1 MKEQKEIGDIFRE
14 AFQEYER
21 KPSEKIWQNIESQG
35 VKPIS
40 KPYLTPKNLF
50 FGLGSA
56 AIISMAIYFVWP
68 SEKTIN
74 TSALIAKHEQVIT
87 QPSDNNSTPYSIE
100 TKQKT
105 AENQNITT
113 TKNST
118 TSVQNINQ
126 TQTTNINTP
135 AQEIQNKQSQ
145 NNINPISITSIS
157 NNPVP
162 VITPKPVLT
171 NSTRNQ
177 NYAPNT
183 IPETEKRA
191 IVISFTPNQ
200 RTCRGEKVKLEAI
213 GGVNWLWS
221 TGERTSSIFVTPEST
236 ENYSVV
242 VTDEYG
248 SKHTGLIEVAI
259 ENCDVVYVPNAF
271 TPNQDGYYDEF
282 KAVGTNVKE
291 FEILVFSRNGQLVFQ
306 SKDINQGWDG
316 TIKGSPGP
324 GGVYVY
330 KLKYIDA
337 LNKPHQLSGSLTLIR

>member
-21 KPSEKIWQNIESQG
+21 KPSEKIWQNIELQG

-40 KPYLTPKNLF
+40 QPYLTPKNLF
-50 FGLGSA
+50 IGFGSV
-56 AIISMAIYFVWP
+56 AIISMAVYFVWP
-68 SEKTIN
+68 SEKNIN
-74 TSALIAKHEQVIT
+74 ISVPIAKHEQFVT
-87 QPSDNNSTPYSIE
+87 QPSENSNISYPIE
-100 TKQKT
+100 TKKNT
-105 AENQNITT
+105 IENQNISPIQ
-113 TKNST
+113 NPT
-118 TSVQNINQ
+118 TSIQNINQ
-126 TQTTNINTP
+126 TQTTNVNTP
-135 AQEIQNKQSQ
+135 AQEIQNKQPQ
-145 NNINPISITSIS
+145 NNINPISITSVS

-162 VITPKPVLT
+162 VATPKPVLV
-171 NSTRNQ
+171 NSTRNS
-177 NYAPNT
+177 NSAPNT
-183 IPETEKRA
+183 IPETEKRTV
-191 IVISFTPNQ
+191 VINFTPNQ

-213 GGVNWLWS
+213 GGVSWLWS

>member
-157 NNPVP
+157 NN
-162 VITPKPVLT
+162 
-171 NSTRNQ
+171 S
-177 NYAPNT
+177 
-183 IPETEKRA
+183 
-191 IVISFTPNQ
+191 
-200 RTCRGEKVKLEAI
+200 C
-213 GGVNWLWS
+213 
-221 TGERTSSIFVTPEST
+221 TS
-236 ENYSVV
+236 
-242 VTDEYG
+242 
-248 SKHTGLIEVAI
+248 
-259 ENCDVVYVPNAF
+259 
-271 TPNQDGYYDEF
+271 YY
-282 KAVGTNVKE
+282 T
-291 FEILVFSRNGQLVFQ
+291 
-306 SKDINQGWDG
+306 
-316 TIKGSPGP
+316 
-324 GGVYVY
+324 
-330 KLKYIDA
+330 
-337 LNKPHQLSGSLTLIR
+337 